1 MRLSRDRPKGSFRR
15 SKIRF
20 DCRVVARGVV
30 GVRRAPTRPQ
40 HGHCVVSKVEVITDS
55 NGRKQTKPTHGSGMH
70 ATHTRT
76 YNNILYHGA
85 QRWHRSYADTIPLS
99 VFRYD
104 NRR

>member
-1 MRLSRDRPKGSFRR
+1 MRLSRDRPKASFRR
-15 SKIRF
+15 SKIRV
-20 DCRVVARGVV
+20 DRRVDGHGVV

-85 QRWHRSYADTIPLS
+85 QRLHRSYADTIPLS
-99 VFRYD
+99 VFRYG

>member
-1 MRLSRDRPKGSFRR
+1 MRLSRDRPKVSFRR

-20 DCRVVARGVV
+20 DRRVVARSVV
-30 GVRRAPTRPQ
+30 RVRRALTRPQ
-40 HGHCVVSKVEVITDS
+40 HEHCVVSKVEVITDS

>member
-1 MRLSRDRPKGSFRR
+1 MLLSSDRPKASFRR

-20 DCRVVARGVV
+20 DRVVVAHGVV

-99 VFRYD
+99 VFRYG